1 MQNQVILTPESSH
14 GWNLR
19 YGLSL
24 AQVRKRF
31 LRSLQD
37 SLDGQTGNAGL
48 LGEGVRDL
56 LGPRLRTPRGSLR
69 GSEVPP
75 RSGLPDSYP
84 PAKTP

>member
-37 SLDGQTGNAGL
+37 SLDGPTGNAGL
-48 LGEGVRDL
+48 LGEGLRDL

-69 GSEVPP
+69 GPEVPP